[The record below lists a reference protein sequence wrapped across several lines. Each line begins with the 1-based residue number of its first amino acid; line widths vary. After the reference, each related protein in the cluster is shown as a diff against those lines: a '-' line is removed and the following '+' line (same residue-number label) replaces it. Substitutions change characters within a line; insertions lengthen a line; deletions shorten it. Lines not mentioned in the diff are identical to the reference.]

1 VYSVAVF
8 VAHVSQ
14 GRCAIFVL
22 HMNVW
27 REFCIASM
35 CDLDVP
41 TRYGRVAASYTWQ
54 CLLSRAMSRF
64 VFFWCDTSPLT
75 CVHCINYSFYICTL
89 LFYNNFTTR
98 RNASAVHG
106 LCDCVCLSVCVY
118 VCVRLS
124 QVDVLRLKWINGS
137 SWFLTRRLCVIR
149 KFGYRQKLG
158 YFSLELSPNS
168 GLRSIVLSTK
178 LVDGRTSCLH
188 GGHT

>member
-1 VYSVAVF
+1 MYSVAVF

-75 CVHCINYSFYICTL
+75 CVHCINYSFYICIL

-98 RNASAVHG
+98 RYASAVHG
-106 LCDCVCLSVCVY
+106 LCLSVCLCLCLCSSVTSRRSTSEMDKRIELVFDTKTMCY
-118 VCVRLS
+118 KEIRVSPKIR
-124 QVDVLRLKWINGS
+124 VLLFRT
-137 SWFLTRRLCVIR
+137 FP
-149 KFGYRQKLG
+149 KLW
-158 YFSLELSPNS
+158 
-168 GLRSIVLSTK
+168 T
-178 LVDGRTSCLH
+178 
-188 GGHT
+188 

>member
-1 VYSVAVF
+1 VSIMPGSFMCLSPGQQLQHVLKLNNNVSAIINCFTCIKLIRVHFRPGQNRKWTMPTANRRTSVEDISLYIRVYSVAVF

-64 VFFWCDTSPLT
+64 VFFFDVT
-75 CVHCINYSFYICTL
+75 H
-89 LFYNNFTTR
+89 R
-98 RNASAVHG
+98 R
-106 LCDCVCLSVCVY
+106 
-118 VCVRLS
+118 
-124 QVDVLRLKWINGS
+124 
-137 SWFLTRRLCVIR
+137 
-149 KFGYRQKLG
+149 
-158 YFSLELSPNS
+158 
-168 GLRSIVLSTK
+168 
-178 LVDGRTSCLH
+178 
-188 GGHT
+188 

>member
-1 VYSVAVF
+1 MF

-75 CVHCINYSFYICTL
+75 CVHCINYSFYICIL
-89 LFYNNFTTR
+89 LFKTILPHDAMLVRYM
-98 RNASAVHG
+98 A
-106 LCDCVCLSVCVY
+106 CVCLSVCLCLCLCSSVTSRRSTSEMDKRIELVFDTKTMCY
-118 VCVRLS
+118 KEIRVSPKIR
-124 QVDVLRLKWINGS
+124 VLLFRT
-137 SWFLTRRLCVIR
+137 FP
-149 KFGYRQKLG
+149 KLW
-158 YFSLELSPNS
+158 
-168 GLRSIVLSTK
+168 T
-178 LVDGRTSCLH
+178 
-188 GGHT
+188 